1 MFFVYHVTWSV
12 NSVCHTFGRR
22 AFETTDRSCN
32 QWMVGLLALGEGWRN
47 NHHAFPRSAVH
58 GLDRGQFDLSAW
70 LITTLE
76 RLRLAT
82 NVQRIAPETIIRK
95 RIG

>member
-1 MFFVYHVTWSV
+1 
-12 NSVCHTFGRR
+12 
-22 AFETTDRSCN
+22 
-32 QWMVGLLALGEGWRN
+32 
-47 NHHAFPRSAVH
+47 VH